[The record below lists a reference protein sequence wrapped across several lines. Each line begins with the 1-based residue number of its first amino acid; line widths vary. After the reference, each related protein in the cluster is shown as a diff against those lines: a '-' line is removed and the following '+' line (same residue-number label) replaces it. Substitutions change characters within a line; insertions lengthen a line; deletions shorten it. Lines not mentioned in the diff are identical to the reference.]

1 MSNIEENPQ
10 SAADNTSVQAP
21 AGQTDTS
28 GELES
33 LKEEIKGIKSLFT
46 DFVAKNTAPPAPAAP
61 TPMEEIKGM
70 LAELK
75 QVLSV
80 KPAPQAPA
88 PAPTAA
94 PVQPV
99 SSPVVNTQAQA
110 PKPFNTQS
118 TSAADIKKLFADNAA
133 RAK

>member
-10 SAADNTSVQAP
+10 SAADNTSVQAL
-21 AGQTDTS
+21 AVQTDSS

-46 DFVAKNTAPPAPAAP
+46 DFVAKNTAPPTPAAP

-75 QVLSV
+75 QVLSL
-80 KPAPQAPA
+80 KPAPQAQA
-88 PAPTAA
+88 PVAA

-110 PKPFNTQS
+110 HKPFNNQS